1 MAKGYKK
8 NQKNTDK
15 FQAQGKGAT
24 WVRIRKEEAYRKLVI
39 ASRQNY
45 EIDSRVKEFLSDD
58 SLQVVT
64 HFGYEAPEL
73 LNSYCCALEDCI
85 IEANKEI
92 LRLREE
98 LDKRTVG

>member
-1 MAKGYKK
+1 MTKGYKK

-15 FQAQGKGAT
+15 FQLQGKGAT
-24 WVRIRKEEAYRKLVI
+24 WVRIRKEEAYTKLVE
-39 ASRQNY
+39 SSLKENT
-45 EIDSRVKEFLSDD
+45 IDPRVAEFLSDD
-58 SLQVVT
+58 SLEVVT

-73 LNSYCCALEDCI
+73 LNSYCCALEDCM

-98 LDKRTVG
+98 LNKRTVG

>member
-15 FQAQGKGAT
+15 FKAQGKVNAS
-24 WVRIRKEEAYRKLVI
+24 VRVRKEVAYRKLVI

-85 IEANKEI
+85 IESNKEI

>member
-58 SLQVVT
+58 SLEVVT
-64 HFGYEAPEL
+64 HFVYEAPGP
-73 LNSYCCALEDCI
+73 LNADWCAPSDGI
-85 IEANKEI
+85 NEANVGI
-92 LRLREE
+92 RRLGG
-98 LDKRTVG
+98 DMNNQTVG